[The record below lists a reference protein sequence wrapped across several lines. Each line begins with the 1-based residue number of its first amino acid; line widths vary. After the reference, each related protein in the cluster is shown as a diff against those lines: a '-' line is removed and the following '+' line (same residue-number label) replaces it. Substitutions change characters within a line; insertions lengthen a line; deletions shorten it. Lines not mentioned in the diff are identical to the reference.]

1 MKFGSEILNEVVE
14 QLATLPGVGRRS
26 AVRMALHL
34 ATRSTEKVNL
44 MASALVKM
52 ASSLKTCKQCHAFAD
67 SDLCDICGN
76 PNRDRGVICV
86 VESIR
91 DIIAIE
97 ETGQFHGYYHILG
110 GLISPLD
117 GIGPSDLKISQLID
131 RIQSTKPAEL
141 IMAIRPSIEGETT
154 IYYIGRHLPSD
165 QSIKVSLIARGI
177 SFGSELEFADEMT
190 LSRSILSRTPYL
202 IQDNALA

>member
-1 MKFGSEILNEVVE
+1 
-14 QLATLPGVGRRS
+14 
-26 AVRMALHL
+26 MAKDSLH
-34 ATRSTEKVNL
+34 AQEP
-44 MASALVKM
+44 
-52 ASSLKTCKQCHAFAD
+52 F
-67 SDLCDICGN
+67 
-76 PNRDRGVICV
+76 
-86 VESIR
+86 
-91 DIIAIE
+91 AIE

>member
-44 MASALVKM
+44 MASALNKM
-52 ASSLKTCKQCHAFAD
+52 ASSLKTCKQCYAFAD